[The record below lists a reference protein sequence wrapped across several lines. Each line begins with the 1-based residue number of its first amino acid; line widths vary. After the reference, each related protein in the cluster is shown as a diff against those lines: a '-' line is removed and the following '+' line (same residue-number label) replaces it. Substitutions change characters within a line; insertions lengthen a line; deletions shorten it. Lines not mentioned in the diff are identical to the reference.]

1 MYSFLLNWGPWIFNR
16 IISGSD
22 QGIRLI
28 TNVYR
33 EVTVI
38 KEYYFV
44 EGLLFPLHSS
54 MFPMSTALQTK
65 LKWKTTLGPT
75 RFISNE
81 PTATTIFKHLAY
93 LGFTVEVPTIGHV
106 DLSDWI
112 SDVKYIA
119 IANKPTLL
127 ELFTLWCIDT
137 GNPYFLYIDET
148 TTVQLIDETGELIV
162 QPLMN
167 KRHSG
172 PNADSTSLEQNGSQ
186 AIGFDTNR
194 PLDTLFSPGGC

>member
-33 EVTVI
+33 EVTVV

-44 EGLLFPLHSS
+44 EG
-54 MFPMSTALQTK
+54 TALQTK

-194 PLDTLFSPGGC
+194 SLDTLFSPGGC

>member
-16 IISGSD
+16 IMYGSD

-33 EVTVI
+33 EVTVV

-44 EGLLFPLHSS
+44 DGLLFPLASS
-54 MFPMSTALQTK
+54 TFPMSLCLQSK
-65 LKWKTTLGPT
+65 LKWKATLGPA

-81 PTATTIFKHLAY
+81 PTATTLFKNISY
-93 LGFTVEVPTIGHV
+93 LGFTVDVPAIGHI

-112 SDVKYIA
+112 SEVKYISVST
-119 IANKPTLL
+119 KPTPL
-127 ELFTLWCIDT
+127 ELFVLWCIDT
-137 GNPYFLYIDET
+137 GNPYFLHIDET
-148 TTVQLIDETGELIV
+148 TIVQLINEMGELV
-162 QPLMN
+162 EQSLMN
-167 KRHSG
+167 GKHSG

-186 AIGFDTNR
+186 TLRFDTDR
-194 PLDTLFSPGGC
+194 SLDTLFSPSGC